1 MEKIDDKKSF
11 KINELSDG
19 EFLAYLYAERDREES
34 LNHFQGWNLW
44 AVVGAMITVAC
55 AAYSIICNHSVE
67 INRLRTGYLISDYM
81 SRLFLMWY
89 VVVSVK
95 SFVERKRATD
105 YKKIKCLK
113 DVVPMPYLIVATIC
127 TIELALFFIIFEQ
140 DNLWDVVPISWMVL
154 AVSHLLIDI
163 SVYRSRNSFVWAIK
177 EDTWFVRTW
186 VMVAVGMYVYVL
198 VWLIWQW
205 SYKHITGPF
214 LDTPE
219 FEFAVCVTAFV
230 LLFYLLL
237 MIVLANRKSSETDVL
252 IDEYVYKGKSKEDV
266 YMQLKANRFGYG
278 ILEACSQ
285 ELLAL
290 KKYSDDYESQK
301 KTLDVIKVSFS
312 DGGIGV
318 DSVVE
323 RFVSL
328 KESFE
333 YNDEWANRVDAL
345 FKKLDE
351 IGRNVPELK
360 NEEEFNNLYSIAG
373 GMMKKSK
380 EMHNEIKS
388 MMNELQKFFDEHS
401 KGEKK

>member
-1 MEKIDDKKSF
+1 
-11 KINELSDG
+11 
-19 EFLAYLYAERDREES
+19 
-34 LNHFQGWNLW
+34 
-44 AVVGAMITVAC
+44 
-55 AAYSIICNHSVE
+55 
-67 INRLRTGYLISDYM
+67 
-81 SRLFLMWY
+81 
-89 VVVSVK
+89 
-95 SFVERKRATD
+95 
-105 YKKIKCLK
+105 
-113 DVVPMPYLIVATIC
+113 
-127 TIELALFFIIFEQ
+127 
-140 DNLWDVVPISWMVL
+140 
-154 AVSHLLIDI
+154 
-163 SVYRSRNSFVWAIK
+163 
-177 EDTWFVRTW
+177 
-186 VMVAVGMYVYVL
+186 MVAVGMYVYVL